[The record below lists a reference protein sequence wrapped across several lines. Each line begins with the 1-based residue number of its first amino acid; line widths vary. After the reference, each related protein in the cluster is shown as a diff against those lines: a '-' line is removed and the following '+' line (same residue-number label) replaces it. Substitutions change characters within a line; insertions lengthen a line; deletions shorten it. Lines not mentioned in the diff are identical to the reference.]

1 MTYRLPQVMHI
12 HVMHMM
18 SCMPTTVEGS
28 SGAQQWCPA
37 GGHKCYHIVLPPR
50 LVSVQFQKYVPALR
64 IAPCIYVYVP
74 MPTSDMSG
82 LQRCWLC
89 LNRALYP
96 GLLTPTYVAGNDIPG
111 RVEEWHIPGKK
122 ASKRVCCRSQT
133 RTIE

>member
-1 MTYRLPQVMHI
+1 MLSH
-12 HVMHMM
+12 
-18 SCMPTTVEGS
+18 SSTTKLKVRICTI
-28 SGAQQWCPA
+28 SGICT
-37 GGHKCYHIVLPPR
+37 
-50 LVSVQFQKYVPALR
+50 R
-64 IAPCIYVYVP
+64 IAHCAMYVYVP
-74 MPTSDMSG
+74 MLTSDMSG